1 MYCSPLVPFPLPPP
15 PPNIPP
21 GGWDRNNAVGKHAG
35 SLLTRKIAA
44 DNLADAYM
52 AFNTNYH
59 DTGLFGVYAVT
70 DRDRSQVGL
79 YVFGTRCGEEG
90 WNYARCVCK
99 RLHSKLPLRNEE
111 PAAPQSSVWRVGLGN
126 SRCPGHPPY

>member
-1 MYCSPLVPFPLPPP
+1 
-15 PPNIPP
+15 
-21 GGWDRNNAVGKHAG
+21 VGKHAG

-70 DRDRSQVGL
+70 DRDRSQVSGR
-79 YVFGTRCGEEG
+79 G
-90 WNYARCVCK
+90 
-99 RLHSKLPLRNEE
+99 
-111 PAAPQSSVWRVGLGN
+111 VGGV
-126 SRCPGHPPY
+126 GGGGVQV